1 MQLSTRRLLTAVKS
15 GTVLGSELQTRL
27 TDPGTRVGFEEALS
41 MRSETK
47 SLAANQ
53 LAITAIIASPI
64 ATDSVFGAAS
74 INNSTAA
81 QAMVASP
88 VAMLNVTLSLP
99 TITKIINNQV
109 AWDIYLQS
117 PYAVDNL
124 GYAAAVFAGLD
135 LVAYPDR
142 NYVFADPVAMAQIIA
157 SSNAVRAIIE
167 DDDLVL
173 RTSVNSI
180 GMELVATNATA
191 LGYITNSQRSMTAIA
206 NSEVAMYEMV
216 SKSLSVAAIS
226 NSKIAVDTVY
236 ANSVARTSYKESSF
250 FAANLKNTIAN
261 LAGINPLSFATID
274 DIIND
279 AVAIGAVNANEG
291 ASEALASS
299 SDAMLTLG
307 ASANLSI
314 VTGNTVIMAALA
326 SNNAAMANI
335 ATGTNFTLIKSNAV
349 LMTALAGNSVGITAL
364 STHPNLTLAIN
375 DPIGMPILSSNSISV
390 GILVGPTSTVG
401 IRDTIFNSE
410 NAMTSVSNKTTS
422 INAINANATRW
433 GEFKGSPYYEDNAF
447 AITYNLAG
455 ITLIMSTFAQIIAK
469 ASALTLV
476 NANAGASEVLATN
489 SDAMLALA
497 TSANF
502 SIVAGNSLIIAG
514 FIGNSSALTAL
525 QSHSNFS
532 IAVGNETAMTVLGA
546 DETTMTGFISNTSAF
561 TSLLGSSIAK
571 GFLFESTTLVNAMA
585 ASSGAISLLTS
596 MKITKSAPA
605 LPDGNATAFQTYGLP
620 GRTIILTVVA
630 NSIVATSVD
639 FEFKGTPQYG
649 ANAGAVL
656 PTPGTSASSGPIP
669 HFAAYTDLQ
678 WNVRAATATAAAQPT
693 ITYVDFN

>member
-1 MQLSTRRLLTAVKS
+1 MQLSTRRLLTAIKS
-15 GTVLGSELQTRL
+15 GTVLGAELDTRL
-27 TDPGTRVGFEEALS
+27 SNAGTRVGFEEALS

-81 QAMVASP
+81 QAMSANP
-88 VAMLNVTLSLP
+88 VTMLNVTLNLP
-99 TITKIINNQV
+99 TLTKIINNQV

-142 NYVFADPVAMAQIIA
+142 TYVFADPVAMAQIIA
-157 SSNAVRAIIE
+157 STNAIRAIIE

-180 GMELVATNATA
+180 GMELVATNAAA

-206 NSEVAMYEMV
+206 NSEIAMFEMS
-216 SKSLSVAAIS
+216 SKSLAVAAIS
-226 NSKIAVDTVY
+226 NSKIAVDTIY
-236 ANSVARTSYKESSF
+236 ANSLARASYKESNF

-299 SDAMLTLG
+299 SAAMLTLG

-326 SNNAAMANI
+326 SNNTAMVNI
-335 ATGTNFTLIKSNAV
+335 ATGTNFTLIKSNSV
-349 LMTALAGNSVGITAL
+349 IMTALAGNSAGVTAL
-364 STHPNLTLAIN
+364 STHANLTLAIN
-375 DPIGMPILSSNSISV
+375 DSVGMPILSSNTISV
-390 GILVGPTSTVG
+390 GILVGATSTVG
-401 IRDTIFNSE
+401 IRDIIFNSE

-489 SDAMLALA
+489 SDAMLTLA

-502 SIVAGNSLIIAG
+502 SIVAGNSLI
-514 FIGNSSALTAL
+514 
-525 QSHSNFS
+525 
-532 IAVGNETAMTVLGA
+532 
-546 DETTMTGFISNTSAF
+546 MTGFVANTAALIALGGHSNINIAIGNAVAIGLIVNSAPAMASYVSNN
-561 TSLLGSSIAK
+561 TLLGSLFGSSIAK
-571 GFLFESTTLVNAMA
+571 AAIFTSTVAVAALAGSTSAVTYLKSIQTLLLSSTTPTAGNWVSFGSGVPAKILMVTYRQQGI
-585 ASSGAISLLTS
+585 GAIETPIRYRSPESIQLS
-596 MKITKSAPA
+596 MV
-605 LPDGNATAFQTYGLP
+605 GTAAIGDQI
-620 GRTIILTVVA
+620 GRTHIGAFSNL
-630 NSIVATSVD
+630 
-639 FEFKGTPQYG
+639 EFNTTAISAITG
-649 ANAGAVL
+649 AGIGYISMV
-656 PTPGTSASSGPIP
+656 
-669 HFAAYTDLQ
+669 
-678 WNVRAATATAAAQPT
+678 
-693 ITYVDFN
+693 

>member
-15 GTVLGSELQTRL
+15 GTVLGAELDTRL
-27 TDPGTRVGFEEALS
+27 SNAGTRVGFEEALS

-81 QAMVASP
+81 QAMSASP
-88 VAMLNVTLSLP
+88 VAMLNVTLNLP
-99 TITKIINNQV
+99 TLTKIINNQV

-124 GYAAAVFAGLD
+124 GYAAAVFAELD

-142 NYVFADPVAMAQIIA
+142 TYVFADPVAMAQIIG
-157 SSNAVRAIIE
+157 STNAIRAIIE

-180 GMELVATNATA
+180 GMELVATNASA
-191 LGYITNSQRSMTAIA
+191 LSYITFSQRSMTAIA
-206 NSEVAMYEMV
+206 NSTIAMFELS
-216 SKSLSVAAIS
+216 SKSLAVAAIS
-226 NSKIAVDTVY
+226 NSKIAVDTIY
-236 ANSVARTSYKESSF
+236 ANSVARASYKGSAF
-250 FAANLKNTIAN
+250 FVANLKNTIAN

-279 AVAIGAVNANEG
+279 AVAIGAVNANES

-314 VTGNTVIMAALA
+314 VTGNTVIIAALA
-326 SNNAAMANI
+326 SNNTAMVNI

-349 LMTALAGNSVGITAL
+349 IMTALAGNSSGVTAL
-364 STHPNLTLAIN
+364 STHANLTLAIN
-375 DPIGMPILSSNSISV
+375 DSVGMPILSSNTISV
-390 GILVGPTSTVG
+390 GILVGATSTVG
-401 IRDTIFNSE
+401 IRDIIFNSE

-476 NANAGASEVLATN
+476 NANAGASEVLATS
-489 SDAMLALA
+489 SDAMLTLA

-502 SIVAGNSLIIAG
+502 SIVAGNSLI
-514 FIGNSSALTAL
+514 
-525 QSHSNFS
+525 
-532 IAVGNETAMTVLGA
+532 
-546 DETTMTGFISNTSAF
+546 MTGFVANTAALIALGGHSNINVAIGNAVAIGLIVNSAPAMASYVSNN
-561 TSLLGSSIAK
+561 TLLGSLFGSSIAK
-571 GFLFESTTLVNAMA
+571 AAIFTSTVAVAALAGSASAVTYLKSIQTLLLSSTTPTAGNWVSFGSGVPAKILMVTYRQQGI
-585 ASSGAISLLTS
+585 GAIETPIRYRSPESIQLS
-596 MKITKSAPA
+596 MV
-605 LPDGNATAFQTYGLP
+605 GTAAIGDQI
-620 GRTIILTVVA
+620 GRTHIGAFSNL
-630 NSIVATSVD
+630 
-639 FEFKGTPQYG
+639 EFNTTAISAITG
-649 ANAGAVL
+649 AGIGYISMV
-656 PTPGTSASSGPIP
+656 
-669 HFAAYTDLQ
+669 
-678 WNVRAATATAAAQPT
+678 
-693 ITYVDFN
+693 